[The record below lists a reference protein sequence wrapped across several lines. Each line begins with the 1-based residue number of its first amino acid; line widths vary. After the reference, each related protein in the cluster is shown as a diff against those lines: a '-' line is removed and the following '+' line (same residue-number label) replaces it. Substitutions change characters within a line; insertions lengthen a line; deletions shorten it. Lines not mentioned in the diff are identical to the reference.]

1 MGETNPSVTSFIEAV
16 TAPCELK
23 TAPRQN
29 TAASFKMDF
38 MRRNMPSPFPKA
50 SREMAESDSLKTLN
64 REKLYRFKALTF

>member
-1 MGETNPSVTSFIEAV
+1 MDVKIMGETNPSVTSFIEAV

-50 SREMAESDSLKTLN
+50 SREMHLDFRLITRAGESLKS
-64 REKLYRFKALTF
+64 